1 MQLILLTKGKD
12 MSRMRMSMQEVMLE
26 VKEGKSIGFGDTVR
40 MLVYARGIVTYT
52 VYDMQG
58 NVIAEGRI

>member
-1 MQLILLTKGKD
+1 

>member
-1 MQLILLTKGKD
+1 MD
-12 MSRMRMSMQEVMLE
+12 RMRMSMQEVMLD
-26 VKEGKSIGFGDTVR
+26 VKDKLIGFGDTAR
-40 MLVYARGIVTYT
+40 ILVYARGTVTYT

>member
-1 MQLILLTKGKD
+1 MD
-12 MSRMRMSMQEVMLE
+12 RMRMSMQEVMLD
-26 VKEGKSIGFGDTVR
+26 VKDKLIGFDTAR
-40 MLVYARGIVTYT
+40 ILVYARGTVTYT

>member
-1 MQLILLTKGKD
+1 MN
-12 MSRMRMSMQEVMLE
+12 
-26 VKEGKSIGFGDTVR
+26 EGKSIGFGDTVR
-40 MLVYARGIVTYT
+40 VLVYAKGTVTYT